1 MNRKVSSPPIA
12 GTTARLPGMAYQCLV
27 THDWPM
33 LWMSDACETISGWT
47 PEDFIEGRIN
57 WGDLIEP
64 EHQEQVWQAVQQA
77 MAADRPFQVT
87 YTIRR
92 RDGKVRWMWEQGY
105 ALKQSHQGNTVL
117 EGLICDVTPQQQAFA
132 EIERNNLFNQRVA
145 STVPG
150 HIFVLDIE
158 RRQITYS
165 NNHFRNFGFEG
176 VDGPQLPNVAEL
188 LRRMGPEDAAVGEI
202 LLERCRSLT
211 IGEVVEW
218 RYCIADNEGTVH
230 RRWMRATPFET
241 DETECVRA
249 LLCVVMDVTEQE
261 ETSDRLRDSLAR
273 FELIM
278 DKASDGI
285 FVCDA
290 ATRFTEVN
298 LAGCQLLRM
307 KREAIL
313 NSRLRDLVCTEEL
326 AQTPLDFTCAE
337 ADATL
342 RLELNLR
349 RGDGSRGD
357 FELHARVLED
367 GALVAVIRDISE
379 RRRDMN
385 RRLEIERNIAEAQR
399 FATLRTISLGIAH
412 DFNNL
417 LATILGS
424 AETLLEQPEF
434 ADLTRQKIERIRL
447 ASARASELTHQLLD
461 AAGGG
466 SSEMTNVDVGEMIRE
481 MPALLHSALGSNVTL
496 KLDVAAKLPPVEG
509 DAARLRQVLMNLVVN
524 ASEAI
529 GAGAGQVTLTVA
541 VASAGERQHWSIT
554 PPPSDT
560 QKFIKVVV
568 SDDGEGISAA
578 KLPTIFDPYVSSK
591 GPGRG
596 LGLAAVRGIVRQH
609 QGDLVIH
616 SQEGRGT
623 QCELWLPAAVSMSSR
638 AASGTWRRRWR
649 GSGRVLLVDDEDGP
663 RAALRELIEAIGFEV
678 TDVQSGF
685 AALDVLKTDAAAYAA
700 VVLDVS
706 MPGIDGVATWREI
719 AKRWRAIPVVL
730 MSGMSSPELGDPPDG
745 GELPGFLLKPF
756 SMKQL
761 RVALYKATGEHRS

>member
-1 MNRKVSSPPIA
+1 
-12 GTTARLPGMAYQCLV
+12 
-27 THDWPM
+27 M
-33 LWMSDACETISGWT
+33 LWMSEACETITGWAPIAFTSGQVQY
-47 PEDFIEGRIN
+47 
-57 WGDLIEP
+57 GDLIEP
-64 EHQEQVWQAVQQA
+64 EFRESVWNAVNNA
-77 MAADRPFQVT
+77 IAASRSFQIT

-92 RDGKVRWMWEQGY
+92 KDGRVRWVWEQGY
-105 ALKQSHQGNTVL
+105 ALKDDLDGQMVL
-117 EGLICDVTPQQQAFA
+117 EGLICDVTPQQHTLN
-132 EIERNNLFNQRVA
+132 EIQQSNLFNARVA

-158 RRQITYS
+158 AQEIIFS
-165 NNHFRNFGFEG
+165 NNHFQKFGFDEQG
-176 VDGPQLPNVAEL
+176 STPLPKVSEL
-188 LRRMGPEDAAVGEI
+188 LGRMSLEDATAGRQ
-202 LLERCRSLT
+202 LLESCRDLAV
-211 IGEVVEW
+211 GEVVEW
-218 RYCIADNEGTVH
+218 RYEITDDAGTPW

-241 DETECVRA
+241 DEAHQVRA
-249 LLCVVMDVTEQE
+249 MLCVVMDITEQE

-278 DKASDGI
+278 NNASDGI
-285 FVCDA
+285 FVCDD

-307 KREAIL
+307 TRESIL
-313 NSRLRDLVCTEEL
+313 ASRLQDLVCAEDL
-326 AQTPLDFTCAE
+326 APSPLNFSS
-337 ADATL
+337 ADADAAV
-342 RLELNLR
+342 RIELNLR
-349 RGDGSRGD
+349 RGDGTRGD
-357 FELHARVLED
+357 FELHVRVLED

-379 RRRDMN
+379 RRRDMD

-399 FATLRTISLGIAH
+399 LATLRTISRGIAH

-424 AETLLEQPEF
+424 AETLLEQFEF

-466 SSEMTNVDVGEMIRE
+466 SSEMTNVDVGQMIQE

-496 KLDVAAKLPPVEG
+496 SLDVAAKLPPVEG
-509 DAARLRQVLMNLVVN
+509 DAARLRQVVMNLVVN

-529 GAGAGQVTLTVA
+529 GADPGQVTITVA

-554 PPPSDT
+554 PPPPDT
-560 QKFIKVVV
+560 QKFIKLVV

-616 SQEGRGT
+616 SQEGQGT
-623 QCELWLPAAVSMSSR
+623 QCELWLPTAVSMSSR

-685 AALDVLKTDAAAYAA
+685 AALDVLKTDAAEYAA

-719 AKRWRAIPVVL
+719 AKRWRAIPVLL

-761 RVALYKATGEHRS
+761 RVALHKATGEHRS